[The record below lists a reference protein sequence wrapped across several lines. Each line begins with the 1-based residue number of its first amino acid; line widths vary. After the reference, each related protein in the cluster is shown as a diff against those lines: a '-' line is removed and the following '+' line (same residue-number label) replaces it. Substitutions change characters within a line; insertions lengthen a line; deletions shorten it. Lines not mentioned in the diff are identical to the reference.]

1 MLLRKQSVR
10 LLNPSSEAELLS
22 RISQAGHVCYQT
34 DSIESL
40 GQQQEFYK
48 RLVRRGHE
56 SVLEHVSISAD
67 ITTDR
72 GMTHEL
78 VRHRIAAYSQESTRY
93 CNYGGKPIQV
103 IYQEGFKNLNQI
115 DLEFIDDVLN
125 DIEGLYTYLLDRGVA
140 PQWARAILPTCLK
153 TEIVVTYNL
162 RQWRHVLKQRLA
174 PEAHPMMQEL
184 MQLILKQFLTIYPT
198 LFWDFEQPVPEPA
211 QSAITTSEMESIYG
225 YYKQLEAE
233 CERANTLR
241 GVIVDLRPAEKSSD
255 CEDPT
260 RAEKALEAQDIIREA
275 EQSRKAYEKT
285 DEPDEF
291 V

>member
-1 MLLRKQSVR
+1 MLLRKQSVK
-10 LLNPSSEAELLS
+10 LLNPQSESALLAVLS
-22 RISQAGHVCYQT
+22 KAGHVCYQVEK
-34 DSIESL
+34 IETL
-40 GQQQEFYK
+40 EEQQAFYK
-48 RLVRRGHE
+48 RLVQRGHV
-56 SVLEHVSISAD
+56 SVLEHVSMSVSIV
-67 ITTDR
+67 TDR

-103 IYQEGFKNLNQI
+103 IYQDGFKNLNQI
-115 DLEFIDDVLN
+115 DLQFIDDVLN

-174 PEAHPMMQEL
+174 PAAHPMMQEL

-198 LFWDFEQPVPEPA
+198 LFWDFSLETPEPV

-255 CEDPT
+255 CESST
-260 RAEKALEAQDIIREA
+260 RGEKALEAQDIIREA
-275 EQSRKAYEKT
+275 EQSRKAYEKA

-291 V
+291 I